1 MINVKMSDI
10 QRLRLKQAN
19 KASKELGCKNILRK
33 RAFRVLTVPLTVSG
47 VFTGDQRVIKT
58 EYVTMELVVNEQTLK
73 WDVLK
78 TDFDSFKENNLLCF
92 RNGEEIVTSR

>member
-1 MINVKMSDI
+1 MSDI

-19 KASKELGCKNILRK
+19 KATKELGGKNILRK

-78 TDFDSFKENNLLCF
+78 TDFDSLKDNKLLCF
-92 RNGEEIVTSR
+92 KNGEDIVTLR

>member
-1 MINVKMSDI
+1 MSDI

-58 EYVTMELVVNEQTLK
+58 EYVTMELVVNEQTLR

-78 TDFDSFKENNLLCF
+78 TDFDSLKDNKLLCF
-92 RNGEEIVTSR
+92 KNGEDIVTLR